1 VDGKQDH
8 INAVKDYIKANLK
21 KGGTI
26 YQLGGTAVVPDE
38 TVKGLSGYI
47 VTRLW
52 GADRYATNVAILK
65 EAGIKGEEV
74 LVASGTGFADS
85 LSASATG
92 KPILL
97 VKNVIQPSQKDFVAT
112 LSGKKFY
119 IIGGIGAVN
128 GEIERFFDGL
138 GETRRIGGSDRYE
151 TSVNVAR
158 TFFSEPKG
166 AVLAYGA
173 NFPDGLCGG
182 SLANAMGGPLLLV
195 ANGKADKAAAYA
207 KEYNIQGGAVLG
219 GQTLI
224 NDSSMN
230 MIFVS

>member
-1 VDGKQDH
+1 M
-8 INAVKDYIKANLK
+8 
-21 KGGTI
+21 
-26 YQLGGTAVVPDE
+26 
-38 TVKGLSGYI
+38 
-47 VTRLW
+47 
-52 GADRYATNVAILK
+52 
-65 EAGIKGEEV
+65 
-74 LVASGTGFADS
+74 
-85 LSASATG
+85 
-92 KPILL
+92 
-97 VKNVIQPSQKDFVAT
+97 
-112 LSGKKFY
+112 
-119 IIGGIGAVN
+119 
-128 GEIERFFDGL
+128 
-138 GETRRIGGSDRYE
+138 
-151 TSVNVAR
+151 AR

>member
-1 VDGKQDH
+1 M
-8 INAVKDYIKANLK
+8 
-21 KGGTI
+21 
-26 YQLGGTAVVPDE
+26 
-38 TVKGLSGYI
+38 
-47 VTRLW
+47 
-52 GADRYATNVAILK
+52 
-65 EAGIKGEEV
+65 
-74 LVASGTGFADS
+74 
-85 LSASATG
+85 
-92 KPILL
+92 
-97 VKNVIQPSQKDFVAT
+97 AT

-224 NDSSMN
+224 NDSNPASIIYSSSGSGQKNIIGYVEGKMESLELMRIN
-230 MIFVS
+230 ISLSHFDLIDIVNAQFISFCLKLF

>member
-1 VDGKQDH
+1 M
-8 INAVKDYIKANLK
+8 
-21 KGGTI
+21 
-26 YQLGGTAVVPDE
+26 
-38 TVKGLSGYI
+38 
-47 VTRLW
+47 
-52 GADRYATNVAILK
+52 
-65 EAGIKGEEV
+65 

-97 VKNVIQPSQKDFVAT
+97 VKNTIQPSQKNFVAS
-112 LSGKKFY
+112 LGGKKFY
-119 IIGGIGAVN
+119 IIGGSGAVN
-128 GEIERFFDGL
+128 TDIEKYFRGL
-138 GETRRIGGSDRYE
+138 GTAVRIGGSDRYE

-158 TFFSEPKG
+158 TFFKDPKG

-230 MIFVS
+230 MIFVD